1 MSIQKEVGRESPES
15 SFPML
20 VQFMTVSFLFFFLL
34 HSQLQIHSFWFW
46 FPRRPSRCQFISS
59 LSSSESLPLLLL
71 LPWWSLIT
79 GHFFSDCE
87 GSLSLSLSLILL
99 GYGGHAKLNQHQQQ
113 QQQNLQITGNPSSP
127 FASAGNVIAT
137 AGAEIESTGRGDWK
151 TIDDCWQLKLAM
163 QVKEWRK
170 RV

>member
-1 MSIQKEVGRESPES
+1 MSIQKEVGRESRIQ
-15 SFPML
+15 FPNAGA
-20 VQFMTVSFLFFFLL
+20 VYDGISFLFFLL
-34 HSQLQIHSFWFW
+34 SHSQLQIHSFWFW
-46 FPRRPSRCQFISS
+46 FPRHPSRCQFISS
-59 LSSSESLPLLLL
+59 LSSSESLPLLL

-99 GYGGHAKLNQHQQQ
+99 GYGGHAKLNQYQQQ
-113 QQQNLQITGNPSSP
+113 QQQNLQITGNPSSS
-127 FASAGNVIAT
+127 FASAGNVIA
-137 AGAEIESTGRGDWK
+137 AVAAAIESAGRYDWK

-163 QVKEWRK
+163 PVKEWRK